1 MTHEPHAYCQ
11 AQTRRFDA
19 RIFLPV
25 LVGCM
30 LVLNSTLFYLNR
42 KGLPHRGFRNF
53 YVGAVILASRCGA
66 ELYTLGLHRHFQ
78 AELLLIRPE
87 GALPYNHP
95 AFELFVFSPFACLSY
110 VQVFYP
116 WFAISAGL
124 GIIAAAVLAW
134 KPQRLSTWAAFHP
147 AVANRDALTD
157 TLDRENAQHKAAQA
171 VVERTYEKMSVGSR
185 VKIHSNY
192 NCAGLF

>member
-53 YVGAVILASRCGA
+53 YVGAVILDSHCGA
-66 ELYTLGLHRHFQ
+66 EVYALGLHRHFQ
-78 AELLLIRPE
+78 GSSANLVQ
-87 GALPYNHP
+87 AD
-95 AFELFVFSPFACLSY
+95 VFLARGGGTER
-110 VQVFYP
+110 VVFI
-116 WFAISAGL
+116 ASKAKCRGL
-124 GIIAAAVLAW
+124 G
-134 KPQRLSTWAAFHP
+134 R
-147 AVANRDALTD
+147 TD
-157 TLDRENAQHKAAQA
+157 CEWLL
-171 VVERTYEKMSVGSR
+171 V
-185 VKIHSNY
+185 
-192 NCAGLF
+192 